1 MRTPSAALSSESCR
15 DPQIFVRRDGL
26 LSRSQ
31 RPGLSALLTRRAPL
45 PDNSQ
50 IVSGL
55 TPFARKKL
63 HHWHLVLASVIVG
76 STLLVGAIGN
86 HDVNVAAP
94 ASTRAPAPQPALPAT
109 PEGTNRMPHVEPA
122 SAPTPR
128 RLVVQ
133 GTGDFILH
141 SRVQD
146 AARFHASTS
155 PETAGYA
162 YLVER
167 LRPVL
172 AKGDVNVVNLET
184 PIATERN
191 SQAADPPM
199 LNGPADAL
207 RALEAVGFDVAT
219 LANNHAYDQTI
230 GGVPETRAAVE
241 RARMHAVGGGRNFD
255 EAHAISYLNVN
266 GVRVAVLSFA
276 EMVNGGAAVQARL
289 SSEAPQVAVWR
300 GAADLQFVR
309 QARANADV
317 VVVAFH
323 WGDEFSSVPSSFQ
336 RSTGRELCAA
346 GADLVL
352 GSHSHTLQPVVT
364 HERDGSSCVV
374 AYSLGNL
381 LSNQGLK
388 YRAGYVNP
396 RPGRAQG
403 IAETRDGVM
412 LRVTFE
418 ENANGRMQVTEIAG
432 VPLWV
437 ENNWEER
444 YYTDNFE
451 NDIFVAPL
459 SDLRADSTRERNR
472 RTYEERWGSIPHV
485 LGKVV
490 HVAAN

>member
-1 MRTPSAALSSESCR
+1 M
-15 DPQIFVRRDGL
+15 
-26 LSRSQ
+26 
-31 RPGLSALLTRRAPL
+31 
-45 PDNSQ
+45 
-50 IVSGL
+50 IVC
-55 TPFARKKL
+55 
-63 HHWHLVLASVIVG
+63 

-86 HDVNVAAP
+86 H
-94 ASTRAPAPQPALPAT
+94 STD
-109 PEGTNRMPHVEPA
+109 GTAVSV
-122 SAPTPR
+122 SAPPPAAVPSSPPPPLPRSAAETPTSPVRR

-141 SRVQD
+141 TRVQD
-146 AARFHASTS
+146 SARFHAETS
-155 PETAGYA
+155 PNTGGYA

-172 AKGDVNVVNLET
+172 AKGDLNVVNLET

-199 LNGPADAL
+199 LNGPTDAL
-207 RALEAVGFDVAT
+207 RALHGVGFHVAT

-241 RARMHAVGGGRNFD
+241 RMQMKAVGGGRNFD
-255 EAHAISYLNVN
+255 EAHGISYVEIN
-266 GVRVAVLSFA
+266 GLRVAILSFA

-289 SSEAPQVAVWR
+289 SHEAPQVAVWR
-300 GAADLQFVR
+300 GASDLQFVR
-309 QARANADV
+309 EARAHADV

-323 WGDEFSSVPSSFQ
+323 WGDEFSAVPSSFQ

-352 GSHSHTLQPVVT
+352 GSHSHTLQPVVA
-364 HERDGSSCVV
+364 HDREGSPCVV
-374 AYSLGNL
+374 AYSLGNM

-396 RPGRAQG
+396 NPGRAQG

-418 ENANGRMQVTEIAG
+418 ENQSGRMAVTEIAG

-444 YYTDNFE
+444 YYTEDFQ

-459 SDLRADSTRERNR
+459 ADLRTDASRVRNL
-472 RTYEERWGSIPHV
+472 RTYEERWGSIPRV
-485 LGKVV
+485 LGDLVRIEP
-490 HVAAN
+490 N